1 VVKLLLNDS
10 RIDLTAVQT
19 TTMRSNI
26 KRMIDAARGY
36 DIPPTGGLS
45 FGFGSASPGSFSFGS
60 AKAAKNAANKAAK
73 NAANKAAKN
82 AANKAAKNAANKAAK
97 NAADRR
103 AAAAAAKAAAR
114 TRLFSANVNSNAVND
129 ALNAGVDLD
138 DRDEAGRTALGR
150 AAERGRLAAVKRLL
164 ERGADPNGRD
174 KIKRGAGDGFTPL
187 HWAAKEDRR
196 SVLKAL
202 LDGGADPNK
211 TSKDG
216 RTPLHVGV
224 AECNEDAVKTL
235 LKDGRTKVDKTDCE
249 GETALYL
256 AVKKNHIDMV
266 TILLRAGASPTKVV
280 HDIPVW
286 EHARA
291 GNVRN
296 AVAPDTSSRRSANED
311 NARRARGDTRRSTPY
326 APGATGSTRRSPK
339 GSPGTPPPSTRRS
352 SGSSRPARNS
362 RLDDV
367 DRLAAY
373 NGLTSAKRPSAWA
386 ILGIDT
392 RATKAEAKKAYLAL
406 ARRVHPDKHPGHVT
420 EATKAAR
427 VLNEAWKTVEK
438 SFR

>member
-1 VVKLLLNDS
+1 VSARLATIERIQVEHESRLEKQKRGLEKLGRSKARAEAELERVKQQFGERL
-10 RIDLTAVQT
+10 
-19 TTMRSNI
+19 
-26 KRMIDAARGY
+26 AANR
-36 DIPPTGGLS
+36 
-45 FGFGSASPGSFSFGS
+45 
-60 AKAAKNAANKAAK
+60 AAKN
-73 NAANKAAKN
+73 
-82 AANKAAKNAANKAAK
+82 
-97 NAADRR
+97 
-103 AAAAAAKAAAR
+103 AAAKAAAR
-114 TRLFSANVNSNAVND
+114 TRLFSANVTSNAVND
-129 ALNAGVDLD
+129 ALKAGVDPD

-150 AAERGRLAAVKRLL
+150 AAERGRLAAVKCLL
-164 ERGADPNGRD
+164 ERGADPD
-174 KIKRGAGDGFTPL
+174 KADNSSDGFRPL

-311 NARRARGDTRRSTPY
+311 NARRARGDTRRITPY

-339 GSPGTPPPSTRRS
+339 GSPGTPPPLTRRS